1 MEKIKH
7 YARENIAYWS
17 KRASGYSDV
26 NQQELASDQK
36 IVWSQVLFHQIMKH
50 YEGRQPQSL
59 KVLDIGTGPGF
70 FAIIL
75 AKMGF
80 SVTGVDYTENMLKE
94 AKHNAGVLA
103 DRIDFRKMDAMALD
117 FPENSFDVIV
127 SRNVTWNLPDPREA
141 YRQWTRVLKPG
152 GLLLNFDA
160 NWYRYLYDDAAMD
173 SHLQDR
179 ENVARTAVE
188 DDTAGTD
195 VAAMEAIA
203 RKAPLSA
210 KDRPKWDEKVLGN
223 FGMTVLS
230 DTDIWK
236 TVWTRAE
243 RINNASTPMFLVRAV
258 KSVVS

>member
-1 MEKIKH
+1 MEKLKN

-17 KRASGYSDV
+17 KRAPGYSDV

-36 IVWSQVLFHQIMKH
+36 TVWSQVLFQQIMKH
-50 YEGRQPQSL
+50 YKGKQPEEL

-75 AKMGF
+75 TKMGF
-80 SVTGVDYTENMLKE
+80 SVTAVDYTENMLKE
-94 AKHNAGVLA
+94 AYRNAGDVA
-103 DRIDFRKMDAMALD
+103 EDISFYKMDAMDLA
-117 FPENSFDVIV
+117 FPDDTFDVIV
-127 SRNVTWNLPDPREA
+127 SRNLTWNLPDPKEA

-160 NWYRYLYDDAAMD
+160 NWYRYLYDDTAMD

-210 KDRPKWDEKVLGN
+210 KERPMWDEKVLGS
-223 FGMTVLS
+223 FGMSVLA

-236 TVWTRAE
+236 TVWTTAE
-243 RINNASTPMFLVRAV
+243 RVNNASTPMFLIQAV

>member
-1 MEKIKH
+1 MEKIKK

-17 KRASGYSDV
+17 KRAPGYSDV

-36 IVWSQVLFHQIMKH
+36 TVWSQVLFQQIMKH
-50 YEGRQPQSL
+50 YPGKQPKDL

-75 AKMGF
+75 TKMGF
-80 SVTGVDYTENMLKE
+80 SVTAVDYTENMLKE
-94 AKHNAGVLA
+94 AYRNAGELA
-103 DRIDFRKMDAMALD
+103 EAISFYKMDAMALD
-117 FPENSFDVIV
+117 FPDDTFDVIV
-127 SRNVTWNLPDPREA
+127 SRNLTWNLPDPEEA

-160 NWYRYLYDDAAMD
+160 NWYRYLYDDTAMD

-179 ENVARTAVE
+179 KNVAKTPVE

-210 KDRPKWDEKVLGN
+210 KERPMWDEKVLGS
-223 FGMTVLS
+223 FGMSVLA

-236 TVWTRAE
+236 TVWTTAE
-243 RINNASTPMFLVRAV
+243 RVNNASTPMFLIQAV